1 VDGVAYQP
9 GVGYT
14 LVDLACM
21 RSRWRVEDEH
31 AVEELDLSLLSSR
44 HSWKRDENHVAG
56 YVVVAD
62 EGGMHHLQ

>member
-1 VDGVAYQP
+1 MVPAYVEANHVDGVAYQP

-31 AVEELDLSLLSSR
+31 AVEELDLSLLSS
-44 HSWKRDENHVAG
+44 
-56 YVVVAD
+56 
-62 EGGMHHLQ
+62 